1 MIDLGQIIIH
11 PDAEHAVVQANQ
23 KVEEFVDRFHLG
35 DFGDIDAETRQFNED
50 ALRDGGDVLGCY
62 ELCSGLPL
70 WIIGDGKTTVVL
82 LP

>member
-1 MIDLGQIIIH
+1 MIDLGHIIIH

-23 KVEEFVDRFHLG
+23 KVEEFVDRFRLG

-50 ALRDGGDVLGCY
+50 ALRGGGDVLGCY
-62 ELCSGLPL
+62 EMCSGLPL